1 MEYLFMLLNDV
12 LESVSVTGR
21 SGVANPDI
29 KSITYDSRRVKPGGL
44 FICIRGG
51 HFDGHNFI
59 NSALSAGAAA
69 VLVDREDIFAAL
81 PKDVIAVLVPDT
93 RAVLPGIAGRFY
105 GNPSCNL
112 KLVGITGTKGKTT
125 TTYLIES
132 IIRAAG
138 MGAGIIGTMGARIN
152 GAAIPGDRT
161 TPESAD
167 LQELFSL
174 MLKEGVSAAAME
186 VSSHALEL
194 GRTEG
199 TEFDV
204 GVFTNL
210 TRDHLDFHKSL
221 ENYFEAKK
229 RLFVEYP
236 AASNKAF
243 AAVVNTDDPAGVDI
257 AAAVH
262 GPVITIGV
270 KNPADITAENIHA
283 SASGVSFDVK
293 LKDGEFHVDLKLGG
307 IFNVYNSLSAIGA
320 ACALGIGA
328 DHIKAGLEAVASV
341 AGRFESVQSG
351 QKFSV
356 LVDYAHTPDSLENIL
371 SAARDLTSER
381 LIVVFGCGGDRDRG
395 KRPMM
400 GGIGAHMADVCI
412 ITSDNPR
419 SEPPQSIIK
428 EIMAGTVGGPADI
441 EAIVDH
447 RAAIARA
454 ISLARPGDIV
464 VVAGKGHETYQ
475 IFRDRTIHFDD
486 REVVREVLSAMKR

>member
-1 MEYLFMLLNDV
+1 
-12 LESVSVTGR
+12 
-21 SGVANPDI
+21 
-29 KSITYDSRRVKPGGL
+29 
-44 FICIRGG
+44 
-51 HFDGHNFI
+51 
-59 NSALSAGAAA
+59 
-69 VLVDREDIFAAL
+69 
-81 PKDVIAVLVPDT
+81 
-93 RAVLPGIAGRFY
+93 
-105 GNPSCNL
+105 
-112 KLVGITGTKGKTT
+112 
-125 TTYLIES
+125 
-132 IIRAAG
+132 
-138 MGAGIIGTMGARIN
+138 GTMGARIN
-152 GAAIPGDRT
+152 GTTIPGDRT

-194 GRTEG
+194 GRTKG

-328 DHIKAGLEAVASV
+328 DHIKAGLEAVSSV

-419 SEPPQSIIK
+419 SEPPQAIIK

-441 EAIVDH
+441 EAIVDR

-464 VVAGKGHETYQ
+464 VVAG
-475 IFRDRTIHFDD
+475 
-486 REVVREVLSAMKR
+486 